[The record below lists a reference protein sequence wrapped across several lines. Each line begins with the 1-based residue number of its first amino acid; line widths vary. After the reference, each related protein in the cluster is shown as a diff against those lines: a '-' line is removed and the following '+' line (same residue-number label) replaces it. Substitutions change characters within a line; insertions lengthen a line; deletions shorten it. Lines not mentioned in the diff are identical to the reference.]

1 MKTKTIFDINS
12 KTISNG
18 FKKAFDCLQSSKLK
32 VSASDG
38 KVYLQISLLWAIVI
52 GIIFP
57 LALIVLVVL
66 TVFSNLTIAI
76 EQDIK
81 QSNNNHKII
90 ELK

>member
-12 KTISNG
+12 KTISTG

-32 VSASDG
+32 VSANG

-76 EQDIK
+76 QQDIK

>member
-18 FKKAFDCLQSSKLK
+18 FKKALDWLQSSKLK

>member
-18 FKKAFDCLQSSKLK
+18 FKKALDWLQSSKLK
-32 VSASDG
+32 VSAPDG

-81 QSNNNHKII
+81 QNNNNHKII

>member
-18 FKKAFDCLQSSKLK
+18 FKKALDWLQSSKLK

-38 KVYLQISLLWAIVI
+38 KVYLQISLLWAIII

-81 QSNNNHKII
+81 QNNNNHKIM

>member
-32 VSASDG
+32 VSANG

-57 LALIVLVVL
+57 LALVVLVVL

>member
-32 VSASDG
+32 VSANG

>member
-1 MKTKTIFDINS
+1 MNTKTIFDINS

-18 FKKAFDCLQSSKLK
+18 VKKALDWLQSSKLK
-32 VSASDG
+32 VSAHDG

-81 QSNNNHKII
+81 QSNNNHKIM

>member
-32 VSASDG
+32 VSANG

-57 LALIVLVVL
+57 VSLIGLLVL
-66 TVFSNLTIAI
+66 TVCLKLTLSI
-76 EQDIK
+76 EQDV
-81 QSNNNHKII
+81 QQPTGSNRII

>member
-18 FKKAFDCLQSSKLK
+18 FQKAFDALRSSKLK
-32 VSASDG
+32 VLASTG
-38 KVYLQISLLWAIVI
+38 KVYLHISLLWAIVI

-57 LALIVLVVL
+57 VSLIGLLVL
-66 TVFSNLTIAI
+66 TVCLKLTLSI
-76 EQDIK
+76 EQDV
-81 QSNNNHKII
+81 QQPTGSNRII